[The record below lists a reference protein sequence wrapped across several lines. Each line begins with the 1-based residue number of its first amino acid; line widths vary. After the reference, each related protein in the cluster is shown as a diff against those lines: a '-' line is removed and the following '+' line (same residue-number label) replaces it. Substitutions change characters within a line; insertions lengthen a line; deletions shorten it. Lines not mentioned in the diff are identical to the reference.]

1 MKSAEIISKIKN
13 YCLQR
18 DDITMAFL
26 IGSLARETMREESDI
41 DIAVYFS
48 ADRIEMEDTDNLHE
62 EQEDE
67 VHADLTRLLKQEIDL
82 IILNRAPAY
91 ICDEAIRKG
100 IPIIIKNQGIYIDYL
115 LRVTDEAEF
124 YRNNLEDI
132 YEMKYGYRL

>member
-1 MKSAEIISKIKN
+1 MTSTEIISKIRN
-13 YCLQR
+13 YCLRR

-48 ADRIEMEDTDNLHE
+48 ADRIEMEDTDNLHQ

-67 VHADLTRLLKQEIDL
+67 VHADLTRLLEREIDL

-91 ICDEAIRKG
+91 ICDEAVRKG
-100 IPIIIKNQGIYIDYL
+100 IPIIIKDHGVYIDYL

-132 YEMKYGYRL
+132 YEMKYGFI

>member
-1 MKSAEIISKIKN
+1 
-13 YCLQR
+13 
-18 DDITMAFL
+18 MAFL
-26 IGSLARETMREESDI
+26 IGSIARGTVREESDI

-48 ADRIEMEDTDNLHE
+48 TDKIEMEDTDNLHE

-132 YEMKYGYRL
+132 YKMKYGYRL